1 MDKVTFDKMLD
12 RIYYH
17 LFVNFINKI
26 FTHLAFLL
34 ILMLMEAEFG
44 SLLKTLVLFLMLT
57 VPLILVSIIFY
68 HFLIKKA
75 QVMIDARRTDAYA
88 SNYAIRIPIIGSG
101 IMVTMLTLNSVI
113 FALVCYRHD
122 ILFTYIQMIF
132 FMLLGISLGI
142 AVALYHYYRIKIILY
157 PITGTVKLKSLS
169 IFEKLLTPILS
180 FIILAFVLVAVGVY
194 TISIGTTI
202 TNYKANSTLKGEK
215 IAAELDKRF
224 QSVQDELTHYTNF
237 IYPGQWKEKEA
248 FELLG
253 KLYNNRTSKQMET
266 LYTVKNDYSC
276 YTNHGK
282 TLDLSGRQY
291 ITDIIKNVKPA
302 WSDLLVSKETG
313 NQMISCAVP
322 KVINGKTDGGVCAV
336 INVNNIQELITQSS
350 TKEDVV
356 FLMAANGKVIFHK
369 DRQYIDKTMGK
380 EINDDTGKDMGEFVR
395 SAEDKFFQYVF
406 NGYNAFYKKYKIN
419 TTGHYLVSRIFIK
432 SLMEP
437 VDNVIIRIVIA
448 LLVIIAFVTVII
460 FIIGRTFSRP
470 IRNTIDIF
478 QKLSQGN
485 LSERNRDYLP
495 DEFGDMLKNL
505 SRFQDKIREVVTSAT
520 NSSNQLAASAEELA
534 ATSST
539 LAESAQTQAASVEE
553 ATASLEE
560 ISASNESI
568 ANNARVQSEFSRNTN
583 KSMEELGS
591 LIKSV
596 HSDSTG
602 ALDVANITTDE
613 AKKGNELMQNTIS
626 GMDDI
631 EKNSMKI
638 AEMVTLISD
647 ISDQVNLLAL
657 NAAIEAARAGEHGR
671 GFAVVADEI
680 GKLAE
685 QTADSAKNI
694 TGLVSN
700 GVKSAKQGIKDIA
713 ETSRALE
720 NIISHINRTKEFVQ
734 KIVDSTDIQAKAS
747 EHVLNATKQ
756 VMEMSESISNSTAE
770 QTLTHNEI
778 SRTMDQINEQTQRQ
792 ASGAQEIASS
802 SQEISAQAESM
813 KVVLDFFKLN

>member
-1 MDKVTFDKMLD
+1 MDKITYDKMLD

-17 LFVNFINKI
+17 LFVNYINKI
-26 FTHLAFLL
+26 FTHLAFLIVL
-34 ILMLMEAEFG
+34 LVMEAESG
-44 SLLKTLVLFLMLT
+44 TLIKTLTLLLMMT
-57 VPLILVSIIFY
+57 VPIILLSILFY
-68 HFLIKKA
+68 HILIKKA
-75 QVMIDARRTDAYA
+75 QVMIDARRTDTYA
-88 SNYAIRIPIIGSG
+88 SNYAIRLPIVGTV
-101 IMVTMLTLNSVI
+101 IMVSMLTINSVL
-113 FALVCYRHD
+113 FASVCYRQG
-122 ILFTYIQMIF
+122 ILFTYTQVIL

-180 FIILAFVLVAVGVY
+180 FIILAFVLVAIGVY
-194 TISIGTTI
+194 TINIGTTI
-202 TNYKANSTLKGEK
+202 SNYKANSTLKGEK

-224 QSVQDELTHYTNF
+224 NSVQDELTHYSNF
-237 IYPGQWKEKEA
+237 IYPETWKEKEA
-248 FELLG
+248 YDLLER
-253 KLYNNRTSKQMET
+253 LYNNRTSKQMET
-266 LYTVKNDYSC
+266 LYTVKNNSMC
-276 YTNHGK
+276 FTNHRK
-282 TLDLSGRQY
+282 TLDLTGRQY
-291 ITDIIKNVKPA
+291 ITDIIKTRKPA

-322 KVINGKTDGGVCAV
+322 KVINGRTEGGVCAV
-336 INVNNIQELITQSS
+336 INVNNIQELISQSS
-350 TKEDVV
+350 TEEDVV
-356 FLMAANGKVIFHK
+356 FLMASNGKVIFHK
-369 DRQYIDKTMGK
+369 DRQYIDKTLGK
-380 EINDDTGKDMGEFVR
+380 EVNDDTGKDMGEFVR
-395 SAEDKFFQYVF
+395 SADNKFFQYVF

-419 TTGHYLVSRIFIK
+419 TTGHYLVSRIYIK
-432 SLMEP
+432 ALMEP
-437 VDNVIIRIVIA
+437 VDKIIIRIIVA
-448 LLVIIAFVTVII
+448 LLAIIAFVTVII
-460 FIIGRTFSRP
+460 FLIGRSFSKP
-470 IRNTIDIF
+470 IRSTINIF
-478 QKLSQGN
+478 QKLSAGN
-485 LSERNRDYLP
+485 LSEKNSDYLA

-505 SRFQDKIREVVTSAT
+505 SKFQDKINEVVTSAM

-534 ATSST
+534 ATSSN

-591 LIKSV
+591 LIRSV
-596 HSDSTG
+596 HSDSMG
-602 ALDVANITTDE
+602 ALEVANITTDE
-613 AKKGNELMQNTIS
+613 AKKGNELMQNTIA
-626 GMDDI
+626 GMNDI
-631 EKNSMKI
+631 EENSRKI

-700 GVKSAKQGIKDIA
+700 GVRSAKQGIQDIA
-713 ETSRALE
+713 ETSKALE
-720 NIISHINRTKEFVQ
+720 NIINHINRTKEFVQ
-734 KIVDSTDIQAKAS
+734 KIVDSTDVQAKAS
-747 EHVLNATKQ
+747 EHVLSATKQ
-756 VMEMSESISNSTAE
+756 VMDMSESISNSTTE
-770 QTLTHNEI
+770 QTLTHGEI
-778 SRTMDQINEQTQRQ
+778 SKTMDQINEQTQRQ

-813 KVVLDFFKLN
+813 KIVLDFFKLN